1 MNQSTVNLM
10 SKSIIEVAL
19 ARTALKLGLT
29 ALGARPGQIILVPN
43 FCCDVVFHPLVELN
57 LKVITYKLKSDLTPD
72 WDYLNAINTKNI
84 FGIMMIHYFGQP
96 QNIDKFSDYCVAHSI
111 KLIEDNAHGFG
122 GSYQGKNLGQFG
134 DMGVSSPRKILGTP
148 QGGLLFLKKASEEI
162 NLCSSLGT
170 PPLRSQVI
178 NFMKLLI
185 SRFPPLY
192 NYLVVQKLRKYNF
205 SDPYAFKERVQPHG
219 RVSAVEKLFFNLAKT
234 DEIAKSR
241 RKLWKEWEEYLTRRG
256 LRAVFKKLDE
266 SSCPWAIP
274 FYCDNIEQRNAWI
287 SWGLI
292 RNLPLFCWPSLPDEQ
307 VQKEDCAFEK
317 WSTIVC
323 VPLNVSPP
331 KYENIAQ

>member
-1 MNQSTVNLM
+1 M

-162 NLCSSLGT
+162 NLCSSL
-170 PPLRSQVI
+170 
-178 NFMKLLI
+178 
-185 SRFPPLY
+185 
-192 NYLVVQKLRKYNF
+192 
-205 SDPYAFKERVQPHG
+205 
-219 RVSAVEKLFFNLAKT
+219 
-234 DEIAKSR
+234 
-241 RKLWKEWEEYLTRRG
+241 
-256 LRAVFKKLDE
+256 
-266 SSCPWAIP
+266 
-274 FYCDNIEQRNAWI
+274 
-287 SWGLI
+287 
-292 RNLPLFCWPSLPDEQ
+292 
-307 VQKEDCAFEK
+307 
-317 WSTIVC
+317 
-323 VPLNVSPP
+323 
-331 KYENIAQ
+331 